1 MNSIKNAGFYSMF
14 TSIPSKMTGLIA
26 AAVIAAAVGLQP
38 ARAGT
43 LTLGSFEGS
52 KAGFYDV
59 TESGATIPPSLFTP
73 LTPVYT
79 QTPNPQLALSPQ
91 NFSNSVVETSGSAPF
106 DLQYKSSQLSMSM
119 QSKGSALAGGYA
131 FTGTSLSMSG
141 DYSVWAP
148 FGTPQSQ
155 AKVTMSGVYS
165 IQITGVDWAPWS
177 SAQSTL
183 GSMVIT
189 PSDVTRVGPQNVAT
203 TGNWSGSASIN
214 WDAVKAAAGVASGR
228 NITGALLQFTVDIGA
243 ASVYGQARTS
253 VTNFNVNAPVDLVAV
268 PEPPTLILAGLGAA
282 GVLANGY
289 RRRKQRPTAGDDAS
303 VEDSMTGAI
312 ASQA

>member
-1 MNSIKNAGFYSMF
+1 MF
-14 TSIPSKMTGLIA
+14 TSISSKATGLIA
-26 AAVIAAAVGLQP
+26 AAVIAAAVGSQP
-38 ARAGT
+38 AVAGT
-43 LTLGSFEGS
+43 IPLGTFQGS

-73 LTPVYT
+73 LTPVYS
-79 QTPNPQLALSPQ
+79 QMPNPQLSFAPQ
-91 NFSNSVVETSGSAPF
+91 DFNNSVIETSGTAAF
-106 DLQYKSSQLSMSM
+106 DLKYKASQLSMSM
-119 QSKGSALAGGYA
+119 QSKGTALEGGYA
-131 FTGTSLSMSG
+131 FTGTSLTLGG

-148 FGTPQSQ
+148 FAGGQ
-155 AKVTMSGVYS
+155 AKVTMAGVYS
-165 IQITGVDWAPWS
+165 LQVTGVDWAPWS

-189 PSDVTRVGPQNVAT
+189 PSDVTSVGPQSFAT
-203 TGNWSGSASIN
+203 TGSWSGSANIN
-214 WDAVKAAAGVASGR
+214 WDSVKAAAGVAPGR
-228 NITGALLQFTVDIGA
+228 NITGALLQFTVDLGA
-243 ASVYGQARTS
+243 ASVYGTARTS

-289 RRRKQRPTAGDDAS
+289 RRRKQRQPAGNDAGG
-303 VEDSMTGAI
+303 EDSTTGAI